1 MSSDIR
7 EGLEIRNGD
16 MNSPTRIRFLDQEMA
31 VVSHASSPDGTVHLT
46 CQAETI
52 PSEVVR
58 LFEGDSPLG
67 NARITGLTVNL
78 VVEPETAL

>member
-1 MSSDIR
+1 M
-7 EGLEIRNGD
+7 RNGD

-31 VVSHASSPDGTVHLT
+31 VVSHVSSPDGTVHLT

-52 PSEVVR
+52 PSEAIQ
-58 LFEGDSPLG
+58 LFEGGDPLG

-78 VVEPETAL
+78 MVEPETAI